1 MPFGISSLSIEIQP
15 FPKTC
20 KYTHVT
26 RFHSPRAATCE
37 NGSYMRCAG
46 LILLVCATAV
56 LAQTSSDPDV
66 ARAQIELNRIR
77 AMVETGALPRVQL
90 QKAAAAVADA
100 QDAATIRK
108 NIYNQDLT
116 QDQADDLVAAAAR
129 RFERRK
135 KAFDDAKNLVD
146 LGVMPSQSLASPL
159 EEMDFARKEYD
170 LANTRAKLA
179 EQAIEMAEAEG
190 ALQAQLAEHP
200 SETPNLVDRFDGDGI
215 FTPQIFQRVE
225 TAFASHFGKPLPV
238 SANGETAV
246 HRALGFDHRGRVD
259 VAVHPDQP
267 EGVWLREY
275 LMEHRIP
282 FFAFRQAVPGKA
294 TGAHIHMGP
303 MSTRLAARGAGG

>member
-1 MPFGISSLSIEIQP
+1 
-15 FPKTC
+15 
-20 KYTHVT
+20 
-26 RFHSPRAATCE
+26 
-37 NGSYMRCAG
+37 MRCAG
-46 LILLVCATAV
+46 LILLACAALVCATLVCATRV
-56 LAQTSSDPDV
+56 LAQTSIDPEV

-77 AMVETGALPRVQL
+77 AMVATGAMPRVQL
-90 QKAAAAVADA
+90 QKAEAAVADA

-108 NIYNQDLT
+108 SIYNQDLT

-135 KAFDDAKNLVD
+135 KAFDEAKNLVD
-146 LGVMPSQSLASPL
+146 LGVMPSRSLTSPL
-159 EEMDFARKEYD
+159 QEMDFARKEYD
-170 LANTRAKLA
+170 LADTRARLA
-179 EQAIEMAEAEG
+179 QQAIAMAEAEG
-190 ALQAQLAEHP
+190 AVQAQLAEHP
-200 SETPNLVDRFDGDGI
+200 SEMPSLVDRFDGDGI
-215 FTPQIFQRVE
+215 FTPQILQRVE
-225 TAFASHFGKPLPV
+225 TAFATHFGKPLPV

-275 LMEHRIP
+275 LRQHRIP

-303 MSTRLAARGAGG
+303 MSTRLAAPGAGG

>member
-1 MPFGISSLSIEIQP
+1 
-15 FPKTC
+15 
-20 KYTHVT
+20 
-26 RFHSPRAATCE
+26 
-37 NGSYMRCAG
+37 MRCSG
-46 LILLVCATAV
+46 LILLVCAMAV
-56 LAQTSSDPDV
+56 LAQTATDPEV

-77 AMVETGALPRVQL
+77 AMVETGAYPRSQL
-90 QKAAAAVADA
+90 QKAEAAVADA
-100 QDAATIRK
+100 QDAAIIRK
-108 NIYNQDLT
+108 SIYDQELT
-116 QDQADDLVAAAAR
+116 KDRADELVAAASR

-135 KAFDDAKNLVD
+135 KAFDDAKNMVD
-146 LGVMPSQSLASPL
+146 MGVMPSQSLTSPL
-159 EEMDFARKEYD
+159 QDMDFARKEYD
-170 LANTRAKLA
+170 LADTRAKLA
-179 EQAIEMAEAEG
+179 QQAIDMAEAEG

-200 SETPNLVDRFDGDGI
+200 SEMPNLVDRFDGDGI
-215 FTPQIFQRVE
+215 FTPQILQRVE

-294 TGAHIHMGP
+294 TGAHIHMGK
-303 MSTRLAARGAGG
+303 MSTRLLAPGAGG

>member
-1 MPFGISSLSIEIQP
+1 
-15 FPKTC
+15 
-20 KYTHVT
+20 
-26 RFHSPRAATCE
+26 
-37 NGSYMRCAG
+37 MRCAG

-56 LAQTSSDPDV
+56 LAQTSTDPDV

-77 AMVETGALPRVQL
+77 VMVETGALPRVQL
-90 QKAAAAVADA
+90 QKAEAAVADA

-108 NIYNQDLT
+108 SIYNQDLT
-116 QDQADDLVAAAAR
+116 QDQADSLVAAAAR

-135 KAFDDAKNLVD
+135 KAYDDAKNLVD
-146 LGVMPSQSLASPL
+146 LGVMPSHSLTDPL
-159 EEMDFARKEYD
+159 QEMDFARKEYD
-170 LANTRAKLA
+170 LADTRAKLA
-179 EQAIEMAEAEG
+179 QQAIEMAEAED

-200 SETPNLVDRFDGDGI
+200 SETPSHVDRFDGNGI

-238 SANGETAV
+238 SANGDTAV
-246 HRALGFDHRGRVD
+246 HRSLGFDHRGRVD

-267 EGVWLREY
+267 EVVWLREY

-294 TGAHIHMGP
+294 TGAHIHIGK
-303 MSTRLAARGAGG
+303 MSTRLAAPGSGG